1 MLTLTDRGS
10 ISLVSNTINLTMTYY
25 FGKSNVSLSS
35 AEIAGHGGLIAT
47 VSGYFILGSLSER
60 QPPAPLVE

>member
-10 ISLVSNTINLTMTYY
+10 ISLVSNTVNLTMTYY

-35 AEIAGHGGLIAT
+35 TETAGHGGLVAA
-47 VSGYFILGSLSER
+47 VSGFFYFNLPVFFL
-60 QPPAPLVE
+60 Q